1 MRARALADGLPWGS
15 ARWFGTRTV
24 APRLHSPVPE
34 LSSSRLAGLL
44 RWIVGV
50 LVLVLGFELLAVLSA
65 NAWGEEAFRQLV
77 VDTLIKGSP
86 MALVGL
92 LLMLVGSRLDNP
104 QQQRTPLRWTV
115 FGVGI
120 ALALSLLVAVP
131 VSISGNTILAA
142 QADQA
147 VNQKR
152 SEFERASAE
161 SNNPQLLETLVAQ
174 LQQAGQVPP
183 NATPEQQKAQ
193 ARRFIDGRLGQLK
206 QQVQQ
211 AERARSLTL
220 GQRRFSG
227 TAVALVLALATAAV
241 ALAAVL

>member
-1 MRARALADGLPWGS
+1 
-15 ARWFGTRTV
+15 
-24 APRLHSPVPE
+24 
-34 LSSSRLAGLL
+34 
-44 RWIVGV
+44 
-50 LVLVLGFELLAVLSA
+50 
-65 NAWGEEAFRQLV
+65 
-77 VDTLIKGSP
+77 
-86 MALVGL
+86 
-92 LLMLVGSRLDNP
+92 
-104 QQQRTPLRWTV
+104 
-115 FGVGI
+115 
-120 ALALSLLVAVP
+120 

-161 SNNPQLLETLVAQ
+161 SNNPQLLETLVGQ

-183 NATPEQQKAQ
+183 DATPEQQKAQ

>member
-1 MRARALADGLPWGS
+1 M
-15 ARWFGTRTV
+15 
-24 APRLHSPVPE
+24 PE
-34 LSSSRLAGLL
+34 LSSSRLSGLL
-44 RWIVGV
+44 RWIGGV

-86 MALVGL
+86 LALVGL
-92 LLMLVGSRLDNP
+92 LLMLIGSRLDSP

-147 VNQKR
+147 VDQKR
-152 SEFERASAE
+152 AEFERASAE
-161 SNNPQLLETLVAQ
+161 SHNPQLLETLVGQ
-174 LQQAGQVPP
+174 LQQAGQLPP
-183 NATPEQQKAQ
+183 NATPEQQNAQ
-193 ARRFIDGRLGQLK
+193 A
-206 QQVQQ
+206 
-211 AERARSLTL
+211 
-220 GQRRFSG
+220 
-227 TAVALVLALATAAV
+227 
-241 ALAAVL
+241 

>member
-1 MRARALADGLPWGS
+1 M
-15 ARWFGTRTV
+15 
-24 APRLHSPVPE
+24 PE
-34 LSSSRLAGLL
+34 LSPSRLSGLL
-44 RWIVGV
+44 RWIGGV
-50 LVLVLGFELLAVLSA
+50 LVLVLALELLAVLSA
-65 NAWGEEAFRQLV
+65 NAWGEEAFSQLV

-92 LLMLVGSRLDNP
+92 LLMLVGSRLDQP
-104 QQQRTPLRWTV
+104 QQQRSPLRWTV

-131 VSISGNTILAA
+131 VTISGNAILQK

-147 VNQKR
+147 VSQKQM
-152 SEFERASAE
+152 ELERAQAE
-161 SNNPQLLETLVAQ
+161 SNNPQLIEALVGQ
-174 LQQAGQVPP
+174 LRQAGQLDP
-183 NATPEQQKAQ
+183 NLSDELASGQ
-193 ARRFIDGRLGQLK
+193 AKRFIDGRLGQLK

-227 TAVALVLALATAAV
+227 TGVALLLALATAAV
-241 ALAAVL
+241 AMAAIL